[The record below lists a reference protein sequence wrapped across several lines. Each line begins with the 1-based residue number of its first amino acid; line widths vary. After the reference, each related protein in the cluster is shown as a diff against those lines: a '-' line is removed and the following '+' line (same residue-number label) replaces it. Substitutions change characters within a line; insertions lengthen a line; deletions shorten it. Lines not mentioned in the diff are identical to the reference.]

1 MKNFFSFLTHNWWL
15 KLLALALALAVYY
28 GVRATLYY
36 GSPYMMQ
43 SLMRGPADAIDGR

>member
-28 GVRATLYY
+28 VVRGTIY

-43 SLMRGPADAIDGR
+43 PFMRGPGNAIYGR